1 MRSMCAGAA
10 AALTVLAM
18 TVLAAPAPTAA
29 APASGGAATASV
41 TGADSVVVNRFV
53 PSGTFGSTDEF
64 VELRNTGDQL
74 VWLDGWE
81 LVACLSPGM
90 SRTIR
95 FGSDD
100 VIYSGGHL
108 FVSHIG
114 YAAGGGPPSD
124 VVYGFDVPDDGGW
137 LLYDPWSGYA
147 DGVGLREDLTCTEGD
162 PAPQCDWSA
171 GQAATR
177 DEQGRD
183 TDDNAVDFTCPPR
196 PPGW

>member
-10 AALTVLAM
+10 AVTVLAM

-29 APASGGAATASV
+29 ALSADEAAAGSV
-41 TGADSVVVNRFV
+41 MGADSVVVNRFV
-53 PSGTFGSTDEF
+53 PSGPFGPTDEF

-81 LVACLSPGM
+81 LVACLSPGTLRIM
-90 SRTIR
+90 R
-95 FGSDD
+95 FGSTD
-100 VIYSGGHL
+100 VIDSGGNL
-108 FVSHIG
+108 FVAHAG
-114 YAAGGGPPSD
+114 YAAGFGPTPD

-137 LLYDPWSGYA
+137 LLYDPSSGYA

-162 PAPQCDWSA
+162 PAPQCDWAA
-171 GQAATR
+171 GHAATR

-183 TDDNAVDFTCPPR
+183 TDDNAEDFTCPPR